1 MKCRIRGRPIVPTDL
16 EISAAKKEKGRI
28 LFTGSAGR
36 VIDDLMKRVPP
47 EYQLDKC
54 QPVEQSFVHKLNTF
68 DPHVIVACLS
78 DESSE
83 SMRMF
88 MLLEGSPLLFEL
100 PVIAI
105 GNDEDCATFRKYVF
119 HKNTQIFERPLNRD
133 KFFETLE
140 TYAELQ
146 MQVVASQEPPPPPQK
161 SVPAAPAAD
170 AAAENSAPEVSSA
183 PTADVAAP
191 LEMRGTL
198 GESGKKKGLS
208 SLGDGRATILV
219 VDDDVR
225 MLNMAK
231 LCLQDLYDVVVVPS
245 GKLALKYLSK
255 KSADLVLLD
264 YMMPEEDGPMVLR
277 QIRQNSPQPDIP
289 VLFLT
294 GVDDREMVLR
304 GLEFHP
310 KGYMLK
316 PVTREML
323 IAKVTEIL
331 LGL

>member
-1 MKCRIRGRPIVPTDL
+1 M
-16 EISAAKKEKGRI
+16 
-28 LFTGSAGR
+28 
-36 VIDDLMKRVPP
+36 IDDLMKRVPA
-47 EYQLDKC
+47 EYRLDKC
-54 QPVEQSFVHKLNTF
+54 QPVEQSFVHKINNF

-88 MLLEGSPLLFEL
+88 ALLEGSPELFEL

-105 GNDEDCATFRKYVF
+105 GNDEDCDTFRKYVF
-119 HKNTQIFERPLNRD
+119 HKNTKIFERPLNRD
-133 KFFETLE
+133 KFFETL
-140 TYAELQ
+140 AEFVE
-146 MQVVASQEPPPPPQK
+146 MQQQVISSMEASPAP
-161 SVPAAPAAD
+161 VPASKPTAEASAET
-170 AAAENSAPEVSSA
+170 AAAETAATPPSPTTANTAAAGVQKGAAPESA
-183 PTADVAAP
+183 
-191 LEMRGTL
+191 
-198 GESGKKKGLS
+198 KKKGLS
-208 SLGDGRATILV
+208 SLGDERATILV
-219 VDDDVR
+219 VDDDVQ

-231 LCLQDLYDVVVVPS
+231 LCLQELYDVVVVPS

-264 YMMPEEDGPMVLR
+264 YMMPEEDGPTVLR

-294 GVDDREMVLR
+294 GVDDKNMVLR

-323 IAKVTEIL
+323 VTKVTEIL